1 MDHVMDPTNNIF
13 ELEKIV
19 SGTTSGLEWSAIRF
33 PMRNENVSGDLFYIT
48 KYQDKVLIAV
58 IDGLG
63 HGNDAY
69 STSLRAI
76 ESLKS
81 FSNQPLVTI
90 INNCHTKLKNTRGV
104 VMNLAV
110 FDNEDRSVKWVG
122 VGNVEGILYHK
133 EIQDFSVQEDI
144 IAKGGVVGYNI
155 PVLKPVKISVMPGDT
170 FIFTT
175 DGVDTG
181 YRYDIDLN
189 LPPEKIVKII
199 ATNYIDHS
207 DDSLVLVVRYSD
219 QT

>member
-1 MDHVMDPTNNIF
+1 MDPTNSIF

-19 SGTTSGLEWSAIRF
+19 SGTISGLEWSAVRF
-33 PMRNENVSGDLFYIT
+33 PMRNESVSGDLFYLK

-69 STSLRAI
+69 STSIKAL

-81 FSNQPLVTI
+81 FSNQSLVTI
-90 INNCHTKLKNTRGV
+90 INSCHDELKNTRGV

-110 FDNEDRSVKWVG
+110 FDNEDQSVKWIG

-133 EIQDFSVQEDI
+133 EKQDFSVQDDI
-144 IAKGGVVGYNI
+144 IARGGVVGYNI
-155 PVLKPVKISVMPGDT
+155 PVLKPTKMSVMPGDT
-170 FIFTT
+170 FVFTT

-181 YRYDIDLN
+181 YRNDIDLN
-189 LPPEKIVKII
+189 QPPEKIVNQI
-199 ATNYIDHS
+199 ATNYIDRS
-207 DDSLVLVVRYSD
+207 DDSLVLVVRYTD
-219 QT
+219 QLD